1 MNRILIFIFY
11 SLLTISTAAQSID
24 NIKAI
29 IGDEIVLMSEIE
41 TQYLQ
46 YISQGDINS
55 NNLKCDAIEE
65 LLLQKLLINQ
75 AKIDSIYVSEDEVD
89 SEIEK
94 RMYYFE
100 SQLGSIEKVEEYFG
114 KNKINI
120 KKELRKVIKDQF
132 LAQRI
137 QSDIYSDIKVTP
149 AEVREFFNKQRS
161 YDIPKVPTKSEII
174 QIIIKPKIS
183 DKEEEKVREKLNS
196 FRERVYNGED
206 FKVLATLYS
215 DDLESAKKGGDLG
228 YVNRGELVHE
238 FERAA
243 FKLKEGEI
251 SEVVKSEYG
260 FHIIQLIKRRGEQ
273 INARHILLRTKVSSS
288 SMFEAKNKIDTIK
301 NKIDDGKISF
311 EDAVSMYS
319 NDENKKNGG
328 LLLDPNT
335 MTSFLIEN
343 DLPSKLKYTV
353 QRLSVNDVSSPVLI
367 DMPDGKQAYCILK
380 LNKRIKE
387 HTANLIDDFSII
399 KEIALNEKKQD
410 KLLNWIENKIEKTY
424 IQIND
429 EIKNC
434 SFKNKWTK

>member
-1 MNRILIFIFY
+1 MNRIITIIIY
-11 SLLTISTAAQSID
+11 SLLTIFTNAQSID
-24 NIKAI
+24 KIKAI

-55 NNLKCDAIEE
+55 NNLKCDVIEE

-75 AKIDSIYVSEDEVD
+75 AKIDSIYISDDEVE
-89 SEIEK
+89 SEITK

-114 KNKINI
+114 KNKIDI
-120 KKELRKVIKDQF
+120 KRELYNVIKDQF

-137 QSDIYSDIKVTP
+137 QSNIYSDIKVTP
-149 AEVREFFNKQRS
+149 AEAREFFNNQRS

-174 QIIIKPKIS
+174 QIIIEPEIS
-183 DKEEEKVREKLNS
+183 DNEEEKVRKKLNS

-228 YVNRGELVHE
+228 YVNRGDLVAE

-251 SEVVKSEYG
+251 SEVVKSEFG
-260 FHIIQLIKRRGEQ
+260 FHIIQLINRRGEQ
-273 INARHILLRTKVSSS
+273 INARHILLRTKVSSTA
-288 SMFEAKNKIDTIK
+288 MFEAKNKIDNIK
-301 NKIDDGKISF
+301 NEIDNGNISF
-311 EDAVSMYS
+311 EDAVSRYS
-319 NDENKKNGG
+319 SDKNKKNGG

-335 MTSFLIEN
+335 MTSLLIEN
-343 DLPSKLKYTV
+343 DLPTKIKYTV
-353 QRLSVNDVSSPVLI
+353 QKLSVNDISSPVLI

-399 KEIALNEKKQD
+399 KEIALNAKKQD
-410 KLLNWIENKIEKTY
+410 KLLNWVDNKIDKTY
-424 IQIND
+424 IQINN

-434 SFKNKWTK
+434 SFKNNWIK

>member
-1 MNRILIFIFY
+1 MNRIITIAFC
-11 SLLTISTAAQSID
+11 SLFTISAAAQSID
-24 NIKAI
+24 KIKAI

-55 NNLKCDAIEE
+55 NNLKCDVIEE
-65 LLLQKLLINQ
+65 LLLQKLMINQ
-75 AKIDSIYVSEDEVD
+75 AKIDSIYISDDEVD
-89 SEIEK
+89 SEITK

-114 KNKINI
+114 KNKIDI
-120 KKELRKVIKDQF
+120 KRELYKVIKDQF
-132 LAQRI
+132 LAQKI
-137 QSDIYSDIKVTP
+137 QSNIYSGTKVTP
-149 AEVREFFNKQRS
+149 AEVREFFNNQRS

-174 QIIIKPKIS
+174 QIIIKPEIS
-183 DKEEEKVREKLNS
+183 DNEEEKVREKLNG

-215 DDLESAKKGGDLG
+215 DDLESAKKGGELG
-228 YVNRGELVHE
+228 YVNRGDLVPE

-251 SEVVKSEYG
+251 SEVVKSEFG
-260 FHIIQLIKRRGEQ
+260 FHIIQLINRRGEQ
-273 INARHILLRTKVSSS
+273 INARHILLRTKVSST
-288 SMFEAKNKIDTIK
+288 SMFEAKNKIDNIRK
-301 NKIDDGKISF
+301 EIENGNISF
-311 EDAVSMYS
+311 EDAVSKYS
-319 NDENKKNGG
+319 NDKNKKNGG

-335 MTSFLIEN
+335 MTSLLIEN
-343 DLPSKLKYTV
+343 DLPTKLKYTV

-367 DMPDGKQAYCILK
+367 DTPDGKQAYCLLK

-399 KEIALNEKKQD
+399 KEIALNAKKQD
-410 KLLNWIENKIEKTY
+410 KLLYWVENKIDKTY
-424 IQIND
+424 IQINN

-434 SFKNKWTK
+434 SFKNKWIN